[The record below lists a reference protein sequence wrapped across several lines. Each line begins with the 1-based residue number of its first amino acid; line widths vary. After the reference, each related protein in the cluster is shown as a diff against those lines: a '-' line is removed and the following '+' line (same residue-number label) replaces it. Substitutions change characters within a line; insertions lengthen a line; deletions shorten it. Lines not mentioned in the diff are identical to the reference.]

1 MSSSPATNAA
11 RLEGSPK
18 TPSASFSLPAHQTWT
33 VVLAAVGQFMVALD
47 TLIVTTSLPAL
58 RAGLHTN
65 LEGLEWTVNAYNLA
79 FAAGLLTAAALGD
92 RFGRR
97 HVFLCGVG
105 LFALGSALA
114 ALAPNVGLLV
124 AARAIQGGGAAAVM
138 PLSLTLISDAFPP
151 ERRGVAIG
159 LWGGI
164 AGLGIAAGP
173 ILGGSIVDVASWHW
187 IFWINVPVGAA
198 LVALGRYR
206 LAESFGPNRRL
217 DLPGVAIS
225 GAGLLALTWGLVQAG
240 TAGWASPQ
248 VIAPL
253 VAGVVLVAAFVG
265 WEQRSDQ
272 PMVPMSMFAN
282 RSFSSANLI
291 SLLMYA
297 GLFGALFFV
306 AQFLQNAQGYSP
318 LQAGLRLLPWAVPP
332 IIVMPAAGKL
342 AQRFGNRP
350 IMAAGMALQTLGL
363 ALLADLVTPTLAY
376 WQLAVALVIQ
386 SVGTSL
392 CFPTVANAAFS
403 AVAPDQVG
411 IASGTNSS
419 LRELGGVMGV
429 AVLSTLF
436 ARHGG
441 YATPLAFAHGL
452 RAAMIGAAVFSGC
465 GLLVVT
471 LMGRPSPQAATPH
484 RQKRRT
490 ANADS

>member
-1 MSSSPATNAA
+1 MSSRPATNTA

-18 TPSASFSLPAHQTWT
+18 TPFASFSLPAHQTWT

-47 TLIVTTSLPAL
+47 TLVVTTSLPAL

-79 FAAGLLTAAALGD
+79 FASGLLTAAALGD

-97 HVFLCGVG
+97 RVFLCGVG

-173 ILGGSIVDVASWHW
+173 ILGGSIVDAASWHW

-198 LVALGRYR
+198 LVALGRHR

-217 DLPGVAIS
+217 DLFGVAIS
-225 GAGLLALTWGLVQAG
+225 GAGLLAVTWGLVQAG

-253 VAGVVLVAAFVG
+253 AAGVVLVAAFVG
-265 WEQRSDQ
+265 WEHRTDQ

-306 AQFLQNAQGYSP
+306 AQFLQNAEGYSP

-350 IMAAGMALQTLGL
+350 IMAAGMALQTVGL
-363 ALLADLVTPTLAY
+363 ALLAGLVTPTLAY

-392 CFPTVANAAFS
+392 CFPTVANAALS
-403 AVAPDQVG
+403 AVSPDQVG

-436 ARHGG
+436 ARQGG

-452 RAAMIGAAVFSGC
+452 RAAMVGAAVFSAC
-465 GLLVVT
+465 GLVVVIV
-471 LMGRPSPQAATPH
+471 MGGPSPQTTTPPR
-484 RQKRRT
+484 RQQST